1 MKGEDLMPNTIHSQL
16 GYKSIEELKKKYNG
30 IFELSNKM
38 EIYDVI
44 DIFIRRKIIF
54 SISYNLTNPNI
65 VILKF

>member
-1 MKGEDLMPNTIHSQL
+1 MPNSIISQL
-16 GYKSIEELKKKYNG
+16 GYKSIEELREKYNG

>member
-1 MKGEDLMPNTIHSQL
+1 MPNFIVSQL

-54 SISYNLTNPNI
+54 SIDYDLANPNI
-65 VILKF
+65 VIIKF

>member
-1 MKGEDLMPNTIHSQL
+1 MPNSIVSQL
-16 GYKSIEELKKKYNG
+16 GYKSIEELRQKYNG

-38 EIYDVI
+38 EVHDVI
-44 DIFIRRKIIF
+44 YIFIRRKIIF

>member
-1 MKGEDLMPNTIHSQL
+1 MPNTIHSQL